1 MVTSGW
7 VEYIEMNTK
16 DLKQELEEVKGLIR
30 DVSYQVQ
37 ELRQTITGTPIPDEE
52 LPMPES
58 YEHPWYK
65 HIREGSLDGRD
76 S

>member
-1 MVTSGW
+1 
-7 VEYIEMNTK
+7 MNTK

-52 LPMPES
+52 LSMPES
-58 YEHPWYK
+58 YEHPWDK
-65 HIREGSLDGRD
+65 HIREGSLDDRD